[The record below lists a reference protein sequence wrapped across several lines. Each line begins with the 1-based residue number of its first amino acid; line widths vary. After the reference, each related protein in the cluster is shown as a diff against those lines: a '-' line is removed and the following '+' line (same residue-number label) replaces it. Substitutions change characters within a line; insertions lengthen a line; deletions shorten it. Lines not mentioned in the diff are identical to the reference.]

1 MKRIT
6 TIFIAFIA
14 LSLSVSGQSKLRVF
28 GHLTQGFAISDDH
41 QIFGIPTDGTS
52 DYRNLALQF
61 RFDVN
66 ETNNFVVQLAHKR
79 LGKNPTMLVNQD
91 LELDWG
97 FFEHHFSPAFS
108 IKFGKVQ
115 MPLGIMNELRD
126 VSVLLPFYRAPTS
139 VYSESRASSEAVNGL
154 VLSYTHQLGKNWS
167 VRSDVFAGQWSW
179 LEWYKLQSLLTNEVT
194 LVVDEADIERAFG
207 YQGWLFTP
215 IDGLR
220 FGFSGYYGILT
231 RGLSFV
237 QLANLQEPSITSYL
251 ASIEGDFERFTIRA
265 EDNIISVVNSP
276 FYMNSYYIQGGLSL
290 VGDLSMNLQY
300 ETIKFH
306 QFYVPFDMGN
316 LIGGTYIDKKFHQD
330 FGVALN
336 YAFSAN
342 LVIKVEAH
350 TTEGFL
356 VEDQYINP
364 YIQSQLKTRY
374 AILSLAS
381 SF

>member
-6 TIFIAFIA
+6 TFFIAFIA
-14 LSLSVSGQSKLRVF
+14 LSVSVSGQSKLRVF

-41 QIFGIPTDGTS
+41 QIFGIPTDGSS

-61 RFDVN
+61 RFDVD

-97 FFEHHFSPAFS
+97 FFEHHFSPSFS

-154 VLSYTHQLGKNWS
+154 VMSYTYQLGKNWS

-179 LEWYKLQSLLTNEVT
+179 LEWYILESLLTNEQQ

-220 FGFSGYYGILT
+220 IGLSGYYGILT

-237 QLANLQEPSITSYL
+237 QLSNLQEPSITSYL
-251 ASIEGDFERFTIRA
+251 ASIEGDFDRFTFRA

-276 FYMNSYYIQGGLSL
+276 FYMNSYYIQGGMNL
-290 VGDLSMNLQY
+290 VGNLSMNLQY
-300 ETIKFH
+300 ETIDFH
-306 QFYVPFDMGN
+306 QFHVPYDMGN
-316 LIGGTYIDKKFHQD
+316 RIGGTKIDQKLHQD

-342 LVIKVEAH
+342 LVIKLEAH

-364 YIQSQLKTRY
+364 YIQSPIKTRY